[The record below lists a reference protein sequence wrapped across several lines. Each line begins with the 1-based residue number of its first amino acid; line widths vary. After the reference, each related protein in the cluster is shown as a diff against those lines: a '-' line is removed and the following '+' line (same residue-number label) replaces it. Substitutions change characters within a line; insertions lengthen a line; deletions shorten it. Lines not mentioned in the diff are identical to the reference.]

1 MAKYSV
7 MVIGLGK
14 RGGHHVQHFNNHPDF
29 EVTAVCDL
37 NEEVMAGCI
46 KEHNLDGVAFG
57 TDAKE
62 LAMKTKPDVL
72 AFMTLPNLRKMFIE
86 LAVECGAKMVAFEK
100 PVALSSEEGL
110 EIKKIIDESGLKAI
124 LSYQHRYGAH
134 YQAVKDIVES
144 GKIGEVTDVYAN
156 AMGWPAHMMTH
167 MLHYSR
173 WYAGNPKGSWV
184 IGNSAGKN
192 KLTAPDR
199 HNSPDYTMGVVCFDN
214 GVHGTYEVGA
224 GAPDVKHV
232 GKWFGK
238 NRIGVKGTLG
248 WAEAYT
254 NGGYKAVTTDGYV
267 EDLTG
272 AMDYHADMPGYI
284 ADMAA
289 DLNGTAEH
297 PCSFSNAFENFSI
310 WMGMNQSAIKGGQ
323 IALPLTEGM
332 NEVEEFK
339 KVLPEV
345 PVMPSFASDETNTE
359 FGLK

>member
-1 MAKYSV
+1 MAKYKV

-14 RGGHHVQHFNNHPDF
+14 RGGHHVQHFQAHPDF

-37 NEEVMAGCI
+37 NEELMDSVK
-46 KEHNLDGVAFG
+46 KEFGIENAISG
-57 TDAKE
+57 TDAKAV
-62 LAMKTKPDVL
+62 AMEAKPDVL

-100 PVALSSEEGL
+100 PVALTSKEGL
-110 EIKKIIDESGLKAI
+110 EIKEIIAKSGLKAI

-134 YQAVKDIVES
+134 YQAVKDIIDS

-173 WYAGNPKGSWV
+173 WYAGNPKGDWV
-184 IGNSAGKN
+184 IANAAGQN

-199 HNSPDYTMGVVCFDN
+199 HNSPDYVAGIVNFAN

-248 WAEAYT
+248 YAEAYT
-254 NGGYKAVTTDGYV
+254 NGGYRAVTSEGV
-267 EDLTG
+267 IEDLSG
-272 AMDYHADMPGYI
+272 AMDYHKDMPGYI
-284 ADMAA
+284 ADIAD
-289 DLNGTAEH
+289 DLNGVKDH
-297 PCSFSNAFENFSI
+297 PCNFENAFENFSI
-310 WMGMNQSAIKGGQ
+310 WQAMYASTVKRGQ
-323 IALPLTEGM
+323 VALPLTEG
-332 NEVEEFK
+332 VDDIEELK
-339 KVLPEV
+339 AALPNVAVLP
-345 PVMPSFASDETNTE
+345 SFESDETKAE
-359 FGLK
+359 FGLN

>member
-14 RGGHHVQHFNNHPDF
+14 RGGHHVQHFNAHPDF

-37 NEEVMAGCI
+37 NEEVMANLI
-46 KEHNLDGVAFG
+46 KEQGIEGVEYG

-62 LAMKTKPDVL
+62 LAMKVKPDVL

-100 PVALSSEEGL
+100 PVALTSEEGL
-110 EIKKIIDESGLKAI
+110 EIKKIIDESGIKAI

-134 YQAVKDIVES
+134 YQAVKDIIDA

-173 WYAGNPKGSWV
+173 WYAGNPKAKWV

-199 HNSPDYTMGVVCFDN
+199 HNSPDYTAGIVCFEN

-232 GKWFGK
+232 AKWFGK
-238 NRIGVKGTLG
+238 NRIGVKGTEG
-248 WAEAYT
+248 YAEAYT
-254 NGGYKAVTTDGYV
+254 NGGYKAVTKDGII
-267 EDLTG
+267 EDLSG
-272 AMDYHADMPGYI
+272 AMDYHKDMPGYI
-284 ADMAA
+284 QDMAD
-289 DLNGTAEH
+289 DLNGVKEH

-339 KVLPEV
+339 KVLPDV
-345 PVMPSFASDETNTE
+345 PVMPSFDSEETNKE
-359 FGLK
+359 FGL